1 MIEESDISVTIATAR
16 GLQLMSTGRTRMADT
31 LHNKDIRGPDIADI
45 LRPNQLT
52 HRSGLDL

>member
-1 MIEESDISVTIATAR
+1 VSLCATAR
-16 GLQLMSTGRTRMADT
+16 GLQLMSTGRARMADT
-31 LHNKDIRGPDIADI
+31 LHNKNIRGPDIADI